1 MGGALTLDTPAF
13 SRRGQGVVDPRVE
26 KFFGNPEVLLGFMRR
41 TRKPVFHKSNVFFRD
56 IQYAIRDYFDTVE
69 REPVS
74 MPEAERMA
82 RDVVE
87 DYTERGL
94 LRKVGNQ
101 AYLLESPE
109 WATPKDGTY
118 AMLTIHGAPL
128 PDEAEASLDQ
138 AIGGTAADASFTEEA
153 DELKGGDVSAD
164 GNRIAEL
171 TLPIAP
177 PANAERG
184 HIRSGA
190 PEEPHADPQAA
201 TDNTPKPK
209 VENKPKVAPPPWM
222 KKN

>member
-1 MGGALTLDTPAF
+1 MTEHET
-13 SRRGQGVVDPRVE
+13 VE

-56 IQYAIRDYFDTVE
+56 IQYAVRDYFDTVE

-74 MPEAERMA
+74 IPEAERMA

-87 DYTERGL
+87 LYTERGL
-94 LRKVGNQ
+94 LRKVNNQ
-101 AYLLESPE
+101 AYLLSSPE

-128 PDEAEASLDQ
+128 PGKAEASLDE
-138 AIGGTAADASFTEEA
+138 ATGGTAADPNFMDEVG
-153 DELKGGDVSAD
+153 ELKGGDVSAD

-171 TLPIAP
+171 TLPIAA

-184 HIRSGA
+184 HISGA
-190 PEEPHADPQAA
+190 PEEPHTDPQAG
-201 TDNTPKPK
+201 TD
-209 VENKPKVAPPPWM
+209 NKPKPRVEKHLPEKPKIAPPPWM